1 MKLLAK
7 HCVFIFGFWCC
18 ANALFATVGSAQ
30 SVTNQRPSL
39 TANLESS
46 GTQYQLTLDNHSDRE
61 FRGSARLSLGKDG
74 NLSAAGQMTIVL
86 PPNDTKALLLKAV
99 QASGDQYLLQIFD
112 QKGALVFYK
121 VAPVRPVTGA
131 TFNSAESVALT
142 SGPLTTA
149 PTAPAPAAVQPAIT
163 KEPLPPEVQIKTRL
177 VAGAQDND
185 PFVIAFDLAA
195 NKAIFDANFDIN
207 IGKTKQHKPVN
218 LNKHAVVE
226 FKLPEYLESN
236 QITYKLT
243 RKDGSLIAEGATD
256 LDKLFADDHVTVSD
270 IRTDRVA
277 YSPGETARIT
287 VALEG
292 SSPHGF
298 KLEIIA
304 RDFAGKTFFTDTAH
318 GGPGEEIKEKEFTLL
333 LPGDVKG
340 PVIFEFKVSDGETNL
355 LFDSGERE
363 IAVKESKGSQ

>member
-18 ANALFATVGSAQ
+18 ANALCAASSPAQ
-30 SVTNQRPSL
+30 SVTQQRPSL

-46 GTQYQLTLDNHSDRE
+46 GAQYLLTLDNNSDRE

-74 NLSAAGQMTIVL
+74 THTEAGQLTLLL
-86 PPNDTKALLLKAV
+86 PPNDTKVFLLKALQV
-99 QASGDQYLLQIFD
+99 SGDQYLLQIFD

-121 VAPVRPVTGA
+121 VAPVRPVAGA
-131 TFNSAESVALT
+131 TLSNAESVALS
-142 SGPLTTA
+142 SGPLPHTT
-149 PTAPAPAAVQPAIT
+149 TAPAPVALQPALT

-177 VAGAQDND
+177 LGGAQDND
-185 PFVIAFDLAA
+185 PFILAFDLAA
-195 NKAIFDANFDIN
+195 NKAIFEASLDIS

-226 FKLPEYLESN
+226 FKLPEYLDSN

-243 RKDGSLIAEGATD
+243 RKDGSVIAEGATD
-256 LDKLFADDHVTVSD
+256 VNKLFADDHVTVAD

-277 YSPGETARIT
+277 YGAGETARIT

-292 SSPHGF
+292 LSPHGF

-304 RDFAGKTFFTDTAH
+304 RDLAGNTFFTDTAH
-318 GGPGEEIKEKEFTLL
+318 GGPGEEIKEKEFSFL
-333 LPGDVKG
+333 LPANIKG
-340 PVIFEFKVSDGETNL
+340 PVVFEFKVSDAETGL

-363 IAVKESKGSQ
+363 IAVKESKGAQ

>member
-1 MKLLAK
+1 MRLLAK
-7 HCVFIFGFWCC
+7 HCVFVLVFWCC
-18 ANALFATVGSAQ
+18 ANSLFAAVSSAQ
-30 SVTNQRPSL
+30 AVAKQRPSL

-46 GTQYQLTLDNHSDRE
+46 GAQYLLTLDNNSDRE

-74 NLSAAGQMTIVL
+74 NLSEAGQLSLVL
-86 PPNDTKALLLKAV
+86 PPNDTKALLLKAM

-121 VAPVRPVTGA
+121 VAPVRPVAGA
-131 TFNSAESVALT
+131 APSKAESVALT
-142 SGPLTTA
+142 SGPP
-149 PTAPAPAAVQPAIT
+149 PTATAAPATTTVQPTVT
-163 KEPLPPEVQIKTRL
+163 KEPPPPEVQIKTRL

-195 NKAIFDANFDIN
+195 NKAIFDATFDIS
-207 IGKTKQHKPVN
+207 IGKNKDKKPVN

-226 FKLPEYLESN
+226 FKLPEYLDSN

-243 RKDGSLIAEGATD
+243 RKDGSVIAEGATD
-256 LDKLFADDHVTVSD
+256 LDKLFADDHVTVAD

-277 YSPGETARIT
+277 YSPGESARIT

-292 SSPHGF
+292 ISPHGF

-304 RDFAGKTFFTDTAH
+304 RDFAGKTFFTETAH